1 MSSTDT
7 ETDVDGGPLRIT
19 ITPYQS
25 AYFAGEHFA
34 VTITFTNT
42 LSPSSVLPKSAS
54 TTSLNRSHKRGSHSV
69 SSAPLAR
76 PPTSPGLQTLRQ
88 GQSAALKSE
97 EKPSR
102 KGLIGVGIGSAKDD
116 RLGDLADSKK
126 RTAHGRSLSVHIS
139 PADLE
144 RHLSQYSLSPATPS
158 SGVSPISNKSPAN
171 ETRGKRSFVYSY
183 SHIQSCPL
191 SSTDQFTPFL
201 PTRPFPTRLPNVF
214 PQSHSESFSRR

>member
-1 MSSTDT
+1 MSFTET

-42 LSPSSVLPKSAS
+42 LTPSSVLPKSAS
-54 TTSLNRSHKRGSHSV
+54 TTSLSRTHKRGSHSV

-97 EKPSR
+97 KPLR
-102 KGLIGVGIGSAKDD
+102 KGLIGVGIGSARDD
-116 RLGDLADSKK
+116 RLGELYDSK
-126 RTAHGRSLSVHIS
+126 RRNAHGRSLSVHIS
-139 PADLE
+139 PTDLE

-158 SGVSPISNKSPAN
+158 SGISPISNKSPAN
-171 ETRGKRSFVYSY
+171 ETRGKRSLIYNL
-183 SHIQSCPL
+183 HIYPI
-191 SSTDQFTPFL
+191 STAF
-201 PTRPFPTRLPNVF
+201 
-214 PQSHSESFSRR
+214 